1 MFNLKIKEIEAL
13 LNSRTDIS
21 EELAVKLLN
30 DQRVSVQKLYAKY
43 LKRRE
48 QEQAEKARV
57 FKLYEFETSAQFVGR
72 RVAGVDEAGRGP
84 LAGPVYAAAVI
95 LPPGKF
101 IADLNDSKKLS
112 AKKREEIAEV
122 IKTCAIAWGIGY
134 ATVEE
139 IEKLNILYA
148 SHLAMERALAA
159 LQVKP
164 DHVLVDG
171 SICPRFNL
179 PVTPIVDGDAS
190 CACIA
195 AASILAKT
203 ARDRAMVKLAE
214 EYPQYGFDKH
224 KGYGTREHYEA
235 IKKYGITPIHRLS
248 FLQKKPV

>member
-1 MFNLKIKEIEAL
+1 MKIKEIKVL
-13 LNSRTDIS
+13 LESQTDIS
-21 EELAVKLLN
+21 EELAIKLLN
-30 DQRVSVQKLYAKY
+30 DQRVSVQKFYAKY
-43 LKRRE
+43 LKRIE
-48 QEQAEKARV
+48 QEQAERARV
-57 FKLYEFETSAQFVGR
+57 LKLYEIETSPQFVGR
-72 RVAGVDEAGRGP
+72 KVAGIDEAGRGP

-101 IADLNDSKKLS
+101 IPNLNDSKKLS
-112 AKKREEIAEV
+112 AKRRDEIAEE
-122 IKTCAIAWGIGY
+122 IKSCAIAWGIGY

-164 DHVLVDG
+164 EHVLVDG
-171 SICPRFNL
+171 SICPRLNL

-203 ARDRAMVKLAE
+203 ERDRVMTKLSE
-214 EYPQYGFDKH
+214 EYPHYGFDKH
-224 KGYGTREHYEA
+224 NGYGTKEHYEA

-248 FLQKKPV
+248 FLLKKPV